1 MERMEKDFDKKL
13 EIKRLLI
20 YLFFAFGLTWPVF
33 FLSYF
38 EGIKWDGANQDM
50 QTFIGLG
57 TIMPFVANFITR
69 AITKEGFAMTGDDSL
84 MLGICFKNKK
94 WIYYLFAIL
103 IPWIYYEA
111 SYLFEILIVPNAFD
125 PLYYQ
130 VLGVK
135 KEIVFFFPLIA
146 VSTSVLLSI
155 GALGEE
161 GGWRGYMMPKLIRLI
176 GLPKAIIVG
185 GIIWGLWHAPLTCCG
200 HNFGTEYAGFPYL
213 GILFMCVLCTLIGIM
228 LTFVTV
234 KTQSIWPATFMH
246 AINNATPCILKFFVN
261 EEAVKEYFNGN
272 TLTIWMFLLIP
283 YVIIDAVIIL
293 ISLKKRKTHREK

>member
-1 MERMEKDFDKKL
+1 MEKDFDKKL

-57 TIMPFVANFITR
+57 MIMPFVANFITR

-135 KEIVFFFPLIA
+135 KEIVFF
-146 VSTSVLLSI
+146 LS
-155 GALGEE
+155 
-161 GGWRGYMMPKLIRLI
+161 
-176 GLPKAIIVG
+176 
-185 GIIWGLWHAPLTCCG
+185 
-200 HNFGTEYAGFPYL
+200 
-213 GILFMCVLCTLIGIM
+213 
-228 LTFVTV
+228 
-234 KTQSIWPATFMH
+234 
-246 AINNATPCILKFFVN
+246 
-261 EEAVKEYFNGN
+261 
-272 TLTIWMFLLIP
+272 
-283 YVIIDAVIIL
+283 
-293 ISLKKRKTHREK
+293 